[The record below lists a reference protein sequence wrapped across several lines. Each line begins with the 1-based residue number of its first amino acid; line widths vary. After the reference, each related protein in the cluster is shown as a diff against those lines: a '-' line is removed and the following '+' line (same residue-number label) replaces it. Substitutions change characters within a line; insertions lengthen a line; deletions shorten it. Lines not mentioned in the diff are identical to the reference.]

1 MKPLLIRILAVSMT
15 LLCLNGCSSSDKEM
29 PKTQDEEKSVQL
41 PDDYPPPPASSPD
54 SVTYSWGRNAII
66 FEMYSTSYLNVYE
79 DRSHNLM
86 LCLYQLSDLAAI
98 DAKINE
104 ITDSNHRAL
113 NELLNCEPFDTTVTS
128 SIRFFVKPKLHN
140 VFKFDREKDVKH
152 VVLIAGYNSSV
163 STENILSVK
172 IPLFYN
178 RDGIIFKDDQYTVA
192 PLKMRIFLGQ
202 NQMKNLKDG
211 EKFTDFVDA
220 DKQKELD
227 DKLDGVVKD
236 GNIYQIQPSYAPDSP
251 SQYIESTE
259 SSQTSTQNKGVPADN
274 NNAKGEKEASN
285 ALNKSQK
292 DPATENS
299 NKTDDSG
306 SKFQTQQAADNSNNT
321 ADSGNKS
328 QTEPAADNSDKVS
341 DNSKKADDNSDQSN
355 GNNQK
360 KRDKTT
366 ADEIEGTEQ
375 KQQS

>member
-1 MKPLLIRILAVSMT
+1 MKQLLIRMLVVSMT
-15 LLCLNGCSSSDKEM
+15 LICLNGCSSNDKEL

-54 SVTYSWGRNAII
+54 SVTYTWGRNAIL

-86 LCLYQLSDLAAI
+86 LCLYQLSDLATI

-113 NELLNCEPFDTTVTS
+113 NELLNCEPFDTTVIS

-152 VVLIAGYNSSV
+152 IVLIAGYNSSV

-178 RDGIIFKDDQYTVA
+178 KDGIIFKDDQYTVA

-202 NQMKNLKDG
+202 NQMKNLKNG

-220 DKQKELD
+220 EKQKELD

-236 GNIYQIQPSYAPDSP
+236 GNIYQIQPSYSPDSP
-251 SQYIESTE
+251 EQYIKTNEN
-259 SSQTSTQNKGVPADN
+259 SQSYTQDK
-274 NNAKGEKEASN
+274 NAAAKNATGAEKETPAV
-285 ALNKSQK
+285 NKSQAGS
-292 DPATENS
+292 D
-299 NKTDDSG
+299 TDSSD
-306 SKFQTQQAADNSNNT
+306 KT
-321 ADSGNKS
+321 ADEGNKS
-328 QTEPAADNSDKVS
+328 QAGSDAGSSDKTPNNIENN
-341 DNSKKADDNSDQSN
+341 DAGSDQTN
-355 GNNQK
+355 QENQK

-366 ADEIEGTEQ
+366 ADEIEGADQ

>member
-1 MKPLLIRILAVSMT
+1 MKPFLIRILAVSMT

-54 SVTYSWGRNAII
+54 SVTYIWGRNAII

-86 LCLYQLSDLAAI
+86 LCLYQLSDVAAI
-98 DAKINE
+98 DARINE

-113 NELLNCEPFDTTVTS
+113 NELLNCEPFDTTVVS

-152 VVLIAGYNSSV
+152 VVLVAGYNSTV
-163 STENILSVK
+163 SKENILSVK

-220 DKQKELD
+220 EKQKELD
-227 DKLDGVVKD
+227 DKLDGVIKD

-251 SQYIESTE
+251 EQFIEGNTSTKSNAASADSKAAGSPQKAPE
-259 SSQTSTQNKGVPADN
+259 ASENSQTQSSADSSANTPA
-274 NNAKGEKEASN
+274 G
-285 ALNKSQK
+285 
-292 DPATENS
+292 NS
-299 NKTDDSG
+299 KTDPG
-306 SKFQTQQAADNSNNT
+306 QGDNT
-321 ADSGNKS
+321 S
-328 QTEPAADNSDKVS
+328 QEKRDRTT
-341 DNSKKADDNSDQSN
+341 SDQ
-355 GNNQK
+355 
-360 KRDKTT
+360 
-366 ADEIEGTEQ
+366 IEGTDQ
-375 KQQS
+375 SGQQT